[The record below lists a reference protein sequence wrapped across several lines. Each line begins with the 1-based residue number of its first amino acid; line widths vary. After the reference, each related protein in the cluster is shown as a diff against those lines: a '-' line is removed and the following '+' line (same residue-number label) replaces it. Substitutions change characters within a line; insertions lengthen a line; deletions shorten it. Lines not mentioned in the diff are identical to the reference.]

1 MVGERLVIA
10 SDRPVTAAP
19 DRCGRHFPN
28 PTGAMVA
35 NHHISQLLINERV
48 TDFHRASGGHRAA
61 PRRRRP
67 SRLRRFALTRRRAI
81 KPISSSPS

>member
-1 MVGERLVIA
+1 MLGEQLVIA
-10 SDRPVTAAP
+10 GDRPVTAAP
-19 DRCGRHFPN
+19 DRCGHHFPN

-48 TDFHRASGGHRAA
+48 ADLHRASGGHRAA
-61 PRRRRP
+61 SRRP
-67 SRLRRFALTRRRAI
+67 RAWRMRSFALTRRRAI

>member
-1 MVGERLVIA
+1 MFGERLVIA
-10 SDRPVTAAP
+10 GDRPVTATA

-35 NHHISQLLINERV
+35 NHHLSQLLINERV
-48 TDFHRASGGHRAA
+48 ADFRRASGGHRAA
-61 PRRRRP
+61 SRRPRP

-81 KPISSSPS
+81 KPIPSSPS